1 MMKLTLALLVVS
13 LCYVAYVKVL
23 VPVYTWFGMRKI
35 KLDRGLARADK
46 KFKKERKIK

>member
-23 VPVYTWFGMRKI
+23 VPVLRPNYLTIVILVFVKM
-35 KLDRGLARADK
+35 LMVNVM
-46 KFKKERKIK
+46 